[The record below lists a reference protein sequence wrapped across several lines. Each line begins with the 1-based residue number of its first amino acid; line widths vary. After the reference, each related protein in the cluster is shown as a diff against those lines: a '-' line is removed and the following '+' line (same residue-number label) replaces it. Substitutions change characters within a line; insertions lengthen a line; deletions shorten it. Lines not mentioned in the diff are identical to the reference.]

1 MFVNKEAVGKRI
13 LQIRKKY
20 GYSMQKFGEIID
32 NAPKGSVN
40 SWEKGVNLPNEKRL
54 KQIATLGNMTLNELL
69 YGSFKEYVDML
80 ITEKLGIELPEE
92 FTRTFY
98 SLLEQN
104 GFTYGDDIEI
114 VRLVNGFLTYH
125 NLTTK
130 ETAIFYQP
138 TAYSG
143 DYFDGIIQKADSS
156 VLVCR
161 AYADKANNTL
171 HIIPAFENGQTEE
184 VADFFH
190 ALKSITAPHNNN
202 RYFVTLYPLFSPPLL
217 SPTPIPTPSSFT
229 LHHHPITHYPFFH
242 PLPYYLHLFLFPT
255 STLTV
260 HFFQPLPSF
269 NHPSPHFFHSPPLHS
284 TTHFFYISPHVHL
297 LHLLY
302 ITSDFYHLPTSQP
315 LPLTQQTNVVI

>member
-1 MFVNKEAVGKRI
+1 M
-13 LQIRKKY
+13 
-20 GYSMQKFGEIID
+20 
-32 NAPKGSVN
+32 
-40 SWEKGVNLPNEKRL
+40 NLPNEKRL

-143 DYFDGIIQKADSS
+143 DYFDGIIQKRILPFWSAGHMQI
-156 VLVCR
+156 R
-161 AYADKANNTL
+161 
-171 HIIPAFENGQTEE
+171 QT
-184 VADFFH
+184 
-190 ALKSITAPHNNN
+190 
-202 RYFVTLYPLFSPPLL
+202 
-217 SPTPIPTPSSFT
+217 TP
-229 LHHHPITHYPFFH
+229 
-242 PLPYYLHLFLFPT
+242 
-255 STLTV
+255 
-260 HFFQPLPSF
+260 
-269 NHPSPHFFHSPPLHS
+269 
-284 TTHFFYISPHVHL
+284 YISFRL
-297 LHLLY
+297 LRMDRLRK
-302 ITSDFYHLPTSQP
+302 
-315 LPLTQQTNVVI
+315 